1 MSFLPSGKKAICM
14 PSNIK
19 KKNGNM
25 QVAANYVCSDGF
37 RLKTWLNNQAYKN
50 KNGKLSEE
58 QKEKLELIGC
68 F

>member
-1 MSFLPSGKKAICM
+1 
-14 PSNIK
+14 
-19 KKNGNM
+19 M